1 MLKTVMTVIGIRPDF
16 IRMSAIFNELDKEF
30 NHILVHTGQHYDKL
44 LSEVFF
50 DELEIRKPDYT
61 LETGKNGGTHYHQLS
76 YLSIAILELIKNEN
90 LKPDIIIFLGDSN
103 TVCAALPLR
112 KEGYT
117 IGHVEAGMRSF
128 DKKMLEE
135 INRTCCDHCSHILFV
150 YHNEYKKYLE
160 NENIKHDVHVVGNT
174 IVEVCKPF
182 VPNEPKREDMILV
195 DIHRP
200 ENFKFSSRM
209 INIIDYANKCAKKYN
224 LPVKMLKFYGTCK
237 FLDEFKIDL
246 GLIELVD
253 LMPYKKYLTT
263 VYHSKFIIS
272 DSGTGQEEPALFN
285 TPVIVPRDYTERP
298 QSVDANCSYML
309 NVNDLSNEDMS
320 YEYLD
325 NIWNGKLQINTEWL
339 GNGNTSKMVIEN
351 LKNFFKNEDTK
362 KLKIH
367 LLNKLNNI
375 VKKEYN
381 ETKPYPHCSIEEI
394 LPEEFAKKCQ
404 QEILNIPND
413 FWDRYNNPFEQKFTL
428 RDKNNLPENCQQ
440 LFDVLTSDET
450 INILSNI
457 VGEKLYND
465 PNKNWWGIHTYKN
478 GDYLDIHS
486 DAGNHPITKQK
497 KHLTFGIYLSCNWKE
512 ENNGHLEIWDGDNV
526 LNDDA
531 KLFKCYSKIL
541 PSFNKMVMFTNKTN
555 AWHGNPDPVIINK
568 DEKRIFVTL
577 SYISEKHHEGMENNR
592 EKAFFVNRPNDLI
605 NEEKEHLRL
614 LRADPNKCKD
624 VYSKSK

>member
-1 MLKTVMTVIGIRPDF
+1 MSKTVMTVSGIRPDF
-16 IRMSAIFNELDKEF
+16 IRMSAIFKELDKEF

-44 LSEVFF
+44 LSDVFF

-117 IGHVEAGMRSF
+117 ICHIEAGMRSF

-135 INRTCCDHCSHILFV
+135 INRTCCDHCSNILFV

-160 NENIKHDVHVVGNT
+160 NENIRDNVHVVGNT

-182 VPNEPKREDMILV
+182 IPNDPKKENMILV

-200 ENFKFSSRM
+200 ENFKFKTRM
-209 INIIDYANKCAKKYN
+209 INIIEYANRCAKKYN
-224 LPVKMLKFYGTCK
+224 LPIKMLRFYGTCK
-237 FLDEFKIDL
+237 FLEEFNIDL

-272 DSGTGQEEPALFN
+272 DSGTGQEEPALFG

-298 QSVDANCSYML
+298 QSVEAFCSYML
-309 NVNDLSNEDMS
+309 NVNDLNNEYMS

-325 NIWNGKLQINTEWL
+325 NIINRKIHINTNWL
-339 GNGNTSKMVIEN
+339 GDGNTSKMVIEN
-351 LKNFFKNEDTK
+351 LKSFFNNEDNK
-362 KLKIH
+362 KINLY
-367 LLNKLNNI
+367 LLNKLNSI
-375 VKKEYN
+375 KKNEYN
-381 ETKPYPHCSIEEI
+381 EIEPYPHFYMNDI
-394 LPEEFAKKCQ
+394 LPEDFAKKCQ
-404 QEILNIPND
+404 EEILNIPYEL
-413 FWDRYNNPFEQKFTL
+413 WDRYNNPFEQKFTL
-428 RDKNNLPENCQQ
+428 RDKNNLPKNCSE
-440 LFDVLTSDET
+440 LFNILTSDE
-450 INILSNI
+450 ILNVLSNI
-457 VGEKLYND
+457 TGVNLIND
-465 PNKNWWGIHTYKN
+465 PNKNWWGIHTYKD

-497 KHLTFGIYLSCNWKE
+497 KHLTLGIYLSYNWKE
-512 ENNGHLEIWDGDNV
+512 ENGGYLEIWDGESV
-526 LNDDA
+526 LNDNA
-531 KLFKCYSKIL
+531 KIKNCYSKIL
-541 PSFNKMVMFTNKTN
+541 PSFNKMVMFTNKVN
-555 AWHGNPDPVIINK
+555 AWHGNPDPVVIKEN
-568 DEKRIFVTL
+568 ENRIFLTI
-577 SYISEKHHEGMENNR
+577 SYLSEKHDDGMENNR
-592 EKAFFVNRPNDLI
+592 EKAFFVNRPTDPI
-605 NEEKEHLRL
+605 NKDKEYLRL
-614 LRADPNKCKD
+614 LRADPNKCKEI
-624 VYSKSK
+624 YSK